1 MPPVVLV
8 TAPEYRRGQPVFESS
23 REFEC
28 VAVAPDEDRLA
39 AAVREAGARFVVV
52 GPTRY
57 AGPLYEAIP
66 RGGLIARFG
75 VGHESVDKARATRGG
90 ILCTNTPHVLH
101 QSVAELTLFMIGA
114 AARHVVTEAG
124 ATKAGRWAPLE
135 GVELSGR
142 TLAVVGCGEIGRAVA
157 RIARAGFGMRVVGYA
172 RRAAHA
178 RGEAERE
185 GVAFDAIG
193 DDFGEAVRDADFV
206 SLHVPGSPEN
216 ARFID
221 RERIE
226 QMPARAWLI
235 NTARG
240 AVVDEAALYDALVSR
255 RLAGAALDVF
265 NREPYQPAEGSRDF
279 RALPN
284 ALLLPHVGSHTVE
297 ANRRMAERALLNVR
311 RAQAGELDR
320 LDLLNPEVLRPAR

>member
-8 TAPEYRRGQPVFESS
+8 TAPEFRRGQAVFESS

-39 AAVREAGARFVVV
+39 GAVRETGARFVVV
-52 GPTRY
+52 GPKVY
-57 AGPLYEAIP
+57 AGALYDVLP
-66 RGGLIARFG
+66 RGGLLARFG

-114 AARHVVTEAG
+114 AARHVVTEAE

-135 GVELSGR
+135 GVELAGR

-178 RGEAERE
+178 RAEAQRD
-185 GVAFDAIG
+185 GAAFDAIG

-226 QMPARAWLI
+226 QMAARAWLI

-240 AVVDEAALYDALVSR
+240 AVVDEEALYDALVSR

-265 NREPYQPAEGSRDF
+265 EREPYQPAEGSRDF

-284 ALLLPHVGSHTVE
+284 VLLLPHVGSHTAE

-311 RAQAGELDR
+311 LVHAGELDR
-320 LDLLNPEVLRPAR
+320 LDLLNPEVLRSAR